1 MSDLQIKRDQNVA
14 TEWQGRRRRP
24 SSWGDGPKM
33 AAFPSPNS
41 NVLFTGQKETNKS
54 LWWVNIGM
62 ISVTADSYLQTAAI
76 KENPVDRNV
85 WKLQTKVRCNVALW
99 VWSNDNI
106 FKFYFE
112 FKFYFGMFENCR
124 SPPGGTCGQKM
135 PIVVIFTTLGGFQPV

>member
-1 MSDLQIKRDQNVA
+1 MSDLQIKKRPKRCNRMARSPPTAFQLGGRTQN
-14 TEWQGRRRRP
+14 GRVPFSKFERFIY
-24 SSWGDGPKM
+24 GPKRDKQIFVM
-33 AAFPSPNS
+33 SQYRHDIS
-41 NVLFTGQKETNKS
+41 HGRQLF
-54 LWWVNIGM
+54 
-62 ISVTADSYLQTAAI
+62 ADGR
-76 KENPVDRNV
+76 KKRNPADRNV